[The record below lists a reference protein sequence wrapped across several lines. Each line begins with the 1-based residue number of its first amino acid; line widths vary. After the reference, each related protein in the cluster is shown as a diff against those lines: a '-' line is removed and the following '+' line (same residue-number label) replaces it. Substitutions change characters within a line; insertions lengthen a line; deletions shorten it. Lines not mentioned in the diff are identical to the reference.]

1 MRTVRKM
8 MLACASAAVIPAFSS
23 FSRTGGAKD
32 VVSGCIAH
40 YGNEPFTYIALKA
53 DDGEV
58 YRIRADAELDREL
71 RTLDGARIELH
82 GTVGISEADGKKCIQ
97 AAAFR
102 RIDSR

>member
-8 MLACASAAVIPAFSS
+8 MLACAAVFACLLLSS
-23 FSRTGGAKD
+23 FSRAGGAKD

-82 GTVGISEADGKKCIQ
+82 GTVGISEADGRKCIQ

-102 RIDSR
+102 RMDSR